1 MFTQTGQKVLRSKEP
16 YLPPCLR
23 TVIVEMEEGIAGNSA
38 PVDGGGNNGGSV
50 SEDWDDEGTI
60 VIDVPWTNSGS

>member
-23 TVIVEMEEGIAGNSA
+23 TVIVEMEEGITSTSA
-38 PVDGGGNNGGSV
+38 AVKPGDADGKVYESYQ
-50 SEDWDDEGTI
+50 EDEKTFN
-60 VIDVPWTNSGS
+60 IDLTTDRPW